1 LVYSGGVVRP
11 KVPLISRRKAL
22 EVALE
27 IIDSDGL
34 DALSIRR
41 LATALGVNGASL
53 YHHFSGKED
62 IVAGVVDLALAE
74 VRGVGAPGASWRTW
88 LPENA
93 RTLRHALLA
102 HPALLP
108 VVVGSR
114 SHGLGARL
122 LDASAARLMGDG
134 VPSAVVMPLL
144 DALAAFAISSALHE
158 TRSGDPDESAA
169 EEYPALAKAAA
180 ERGLSA
186 DQIFDLVT
194 TSILQAIDTAVEQ
207 QRARWMPS
215 IPMPVEGAS

>member
-1 LVYSGGVVRP
+1 MVRP

-22 EVALE
+22 EIALQ
-27 IIDSDGL
+27 IVDSDGL

-53 YHHFSGKED
+53 YHHFSSKED

-74 VRGVGAPGASWRTW
+74 VRGVGEPSGSWRTW

-93 RTLRHALLA
+93 RTLRHALLT

-108 VVVGSR
+108 VVVAAR

-122 LDASAARLMGDG
+122 LDASAARLMGEG

-158 TRSGDPDESAA
+158 TRSVDPDESAA

-186 DQIFDLVT
+186 DQIYDLVI

-215 IPMPVEGAS
+215 TPVPAEGAL

>member
-62 IVAGVVDLALAE
+62 IVVGAVDLALAE
-74 VRGVGAPGASWRTW
+74 VRGVGEPGASWRQW

-93 RTLRHALLA
+93 RSLRHALLA

-108 VVVGSR
+108 VVVAAR

-158 TRSGDPDESAA
+158 TRSVGPDESAA

-186 DQIFDLVT
+186 DQIYDLVI

-207 QRARWMPS
+207 QRARWLPS
-215 IPMPVEGAS
+215 TPVPAEGAL

>member
-1 LVYSGGVVRP
+1 M
-11 KVPLISRRKAL
+11 ISRRRAL

-62 IVAGVVDLALAE
+62 ILVGVVDLALAE
-74 VRGVGAPGASWRTW
+74 VRGVGEPGASWRQW

-93 RTLRHALLA
+93 RALRHALLA

-108 VVVGSR
+108 VVAARSR
-114 SHGLGARL
+114 GLGARL

-158 TRSGDPDESAA
+158 TQSDDPDESVA

-180 ERGLSA
+180 ERGLDA
-186 DQIFDLVT
+186 DQIYDLVI

-207 QRARWMPS
+207 QRARWTPS
-215 IPMPVEGAS
+215 VPLPVEGAL

>member
-1 LVYSGGVVRP
+1 VVRP
-11 KVPLISRRKAL
+11 KVPLISRRR
-22 EVALE
+22 ALE
-27 IIDSDGL
+27 IALEIVDSDGL

-41 LATALGVNGASL
+41 LATAMGVNGASL
-53 YHHFSGKED
+53 YHHFSSKED

-74 VRGVGAPGASWRTW
+74 VRGVGEPSASWRTW

-93 RTLRHALLA
+93 RSLRHALLT

-108 VVVGSR
+108 VVVAAR

-122 LDASAARLMGDG
+122 LDATAARLMGEG

-158 TRSGDPDESAA
+158 TRSGDPDESA

-186 DQIFDLVT
+186 DQIYDLVIA
-194 TSILQAIDTAVEQ
+194 SILQAIDTAVEQ

-215 IPMPVEGAS
+215 MPVPAEGAL

>member
-1 LVYSGGVVRP
+1 
-11 KVPLISRRKAL
+11 LISRRKAL

-62 IVAGVVDLALAE
+62 IVVGAVDLALAE
-74 VRGVGAPGASWRTW
+74 VRVVGEPGASWRQW

-108 VVVGSR
+108 VVVAAR

-158 TRSGDPDESAA
+158 TQSGPDESAA

-180 ERGLSA
+180 ERGLNA
-186 DQIFDLVT
+186 DQIYDLVI

-207 QRARWMPS
+207 HRARWMPS
-215 IPMPVEGAS
+215 IPVPVEGAL

>member
-1 LVYSGGVVRP
+1 MVYSGGVVRP

-53 YHHFSGKED
+53 YHHFSGKDD

-93 RTLRHALLA
+93 RSLRHALLA

-158 TRSGDPDESAA
+158 TRSGDPDENAA

>member
-1 LVYSGGVVRP
+1 
-11 KVPLISRRKAL
+11 LISRRKAL

-53 YHHFSGKED
+53 YHHFTRKGD
-62 IVAGVVDLALAE
+62 IVVGAVDLALEE
-74 VRGVGAPGASWRTW
+74 VRGVGEPGASWRQW
-88 LPENA
+88 LQENA
-93 RTLRHALLA
+93 RTLRRALLA

-108 VVVGSR
+108 VVVAAR
-114 SHGLGARL
+114 SHGQGARL

-158 TRSGDPDESAA
+158 TQSGGPDENAA
-169 EEYPALAKAAA
+169 KEYPALAKAAA
-180 ERGLSA
+180 ERGLNA
-186 DQIFDLVT
+186 DQIYDLVIA
-194 TSILQAIDTAVEQ
+194 SILQAIDTAVEQ
-207 QRARWMPS
+207 HRARWMPS
-215 IPMPVEGAS
+215 IPVPLEGAP

>member
-1 LVYSGGVVRP
+1 VVRP
-11 KVPLISRRKAL
+11 KVPLISRRR
-22 EVALE
+22 ALE
-27 IIDSDGL
+27 IALEIVDSDGL

-41 LATALGVNGASL
+41 LATAMGVNGASL
-53 YHHFSGKED
+53 YHHFSSKED

-74 VRGVGAPGASWRTW
+74 VRGVGEPSASWRTW

-93 RTLRHALLA
+93 RSLRHALLT

-108 VVVGSR
+108 VVVAAR

-122 LDASAARLMGDG
+122 LDATAARLMGEG

-158 TRSGDPDESAA
+158 TRSGDPDESA

-180 ERGLSA
+180 ERGLNA
-186 DQIFDLVT
+186 DQIYDLVI

-215 IPMPVEGAS
+215 IPVPVEGAL